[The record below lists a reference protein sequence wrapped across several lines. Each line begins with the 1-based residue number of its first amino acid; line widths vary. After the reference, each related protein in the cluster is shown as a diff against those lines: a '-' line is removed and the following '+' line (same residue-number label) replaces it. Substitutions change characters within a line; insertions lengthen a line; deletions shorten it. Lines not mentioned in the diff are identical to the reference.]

1 MKLNL
6 ASSLAG
12 MAVALGLS
20 VSAQTVPLN
29 IGVVFD
35 PAGKYD
41 HAINQAVSEG
51 LDRAEVDFG
60 VRISSTT
67 PLDAADAQR
76 ALREATASNGLVVG
90 VGHLSAGPVSRLA
103 GLTPNVHFAVI
114 DDLPQGANTAGIR
127 FRENEGAF
135 MAGYLSGS
143 DTSTSVVGIVSPPTS
158 PASSAFVAA
167 FQAGVKLVCGGC
179 TVLVGNVAGT
189 DATASAEAISK
200 GMLQRGADILFAA
213 APTGKLG
220 VIAAVRNRQ
229 CLKAADLPGGVRFN
243 RDLFAKVPRG
253 SDYKAQCGTQS
264 RPVFF
269 IGWESDYLSLG
280 DTDADE
286 TTLNTGLAAIVK
298 RADNAVYSLIRD
310 VVKRRPWRTGEN
322 GFGFQNGGLEVTV
335 NTFNAALIDPAMQA
349 RLKKVEQL
357 IVNGSVKLR

>member
-12 MAVALGLS
+12 VAVALSLS
-20 VSAQTVPLN
+20 VSAQTAPLD

-35 PAGKYD
+35 LAGKYD
-41 HAINQAVSEG
+41 HAINQAVSAG

-67 PLDAADAQR
+67 PLDAADALR
-76 ALREATASNGLVVG
+76 ALREAASSNQLVLS
-90 VGHLSAGPVSRLA
+90 VGHLSAGPVSQLA
-103 GLTPNVHFAVI
+103 RLTPGVHYAVV
-114 DDLPQGANTAGIR
+114 DDLPQGVNTTGIR

-135 MAGYLSGS
+135 IAGYLSGS
-143 DTSTSVVGIVSPPTS
+143 DTSTSVVGVVAP
-158 PASSAFVAA
+158 PASPTTASFVAA
-167 FQAGVKLVCGGC
+167 FQAGVKLVCTGC
-179 TVLVGNVAGT
+179 VVLVGNVNSV

-213 APTGKLG
+213 ASSGKLG

-229 CLKAADLPGGVRFN
+229 CLRAADLPGGVRFS
-243 RDLFAKVPRG
+243 RDLFAKVTRG
-253 SDYKAQCGTQS
+253 KDYKAQCGSQS

-310 VVKRRPWRTGEN
+310 VVKHRPWRTGEN

-349 RLKKVEQL
+349 RLTKVEQL